1 MTYKHLK
8 THIFSYKACKKDV
21 LQDIARNATK
31 INDRDHEFNTNP
43 EKSAGITHIFIWN
56 VFFLQGKYQGHER
69 FFFNLSQNVNWR

>member
-43 EKSAGITHIFIWN
+43 EKRAGITHIFI
-56 VFFLQGKYQGHER
+56 
-69 FFFNLSQNVNWR
+69 